1 MLFSKRSKGGAHA
14 TPKGG
19 KKVESAPKYT
29 QAPTTAPTPV
39 PAPKSK
45 KEKPVSRQ
53 KQALRRSMPFY
64 AALAALTVFAW
75 ILPLRPSYSLLEKRE
90 LEKFPEFSTE
100 ALLSGDWFD
109 GINLWFSDTFPG
121 REGWVNMQNRFSEL
135 YGNRSIVFSGSIVE
149 TLDVFVPSEPV
160 TTPAPVVTPPPV
172 SSDPAATPVPGQPA
186 VPEQPS
192 PPETAEPAPVPTHDP
207 SSGVDMDVDATTR
220 LGSVVYF
227 KDTGYELYS
236 LGEHNANLYG
246 KILGEAATK
255 MKDDC
260 RLFSILAP
268 NAGGIMLSYDVY
280 DQLYNI
286 RQDVAAEAYYAQAGE
301 DLIPV
306 RIYDNLRAHNNEY
319 LYFRTDHHW
328 THQAAY
334 YAYEEWCKAAG
345 FEPVPLS
352 EYDTL
357 ELPGFLGSYYQR
369 TGNKLMADNPD
380 SVLAY
385 VPRGELHCKY
395 QNGGGWVESSVIVD
409 MSNEA
414 ANKKYLSFL
423 GGDHYQTVITNE
435 AIQDDSA
442 CLVIQDSY
450 GSPFDVFLTQHYHTV
465 VVMDFRNGINVNQ
478 ICQEYGVDDIIVL
491 TEIILAQG
499 NNALGLFQ
507 YDFRYWNPLKKE
519 EVNP

>member
-1 MLFSKRSKGGAHA
+1 MLFSKRSKGGAHTA
-14 TPKGG
+14 PKGG
-19 KKVESAPKYT
+19 RKKSPPKYT
-29 QAPTTAPTPV
+29 EAPMEA
-39 PAPKSK
+39 PAPKPQ
-45 KEKPVSRQ
+45 KESPDSRQ
-53 KQALRRSMPFY
+53 KQTLRRSLPFY

-100 ALLSGDWFD
+100 ALITGDWFD

-135 YGNRSIVFSGSIVE
+135 YGDRSIVYSGSIVE
-149 TLDVFVPSEPV
+149 TQDVFVPSEPV
-160 TTPAPVVTPPPV
+160 TTPPPVMTPPPPV
-172 SSDPAATPVPGQPA
+172 SSDPAATPDPGQPT
-186 VPEQPS
+186 VPEQPVT
-192 PPETAEPAPVPTHDP
+192 PDAAPPAPVPTHDP
-207 SSGVDMDVDATTR
+207 SSGVDMDIDATTR

-236 LGEHNANLYG
+236 LGEANANLYG
-246 KILGEAATK
+246 KLLGKAATT

-268 NAGGIMLSYDVY
+268 NAGGIMLSYDIY
-280 DQLYNI
+280 DQLYSI
-286 RQDVAAEAYYAQAGE
+286 RQDKAIESYYAQAGE

-306 RIYDNLRAHNNEY
+306 KIYDNLRAHNNEY

-328 THQAAY
+328 THLAAY

-345 FEPVPLS
+345 VEPVPLS
-352 EYDTL
+352 EYDTV
-357 ELPGFLGSYYQR
+357 EYPGFLGSYYQR
-369 TGNKLMADNPD
+369 TGSQLMANNPD
-380 SVLAY
+380 SVVAY
-385 VPRGELHCKY
+385 VPRGELSCKY
-395 QNGGGWVESSVIVD
+395 QNGAGWVDSDVIVD
-409 MSNEA
+409 KSGSEA
-414 ANKKYLSFL
+414 NQKYLTFL
-423 GGDHYQTVITNE
+423 GGDHYQTVITND

-465 VVMDFRNGINVNQ
+465 VVMDFRNGINVWQ
-478 ICQEYGVDDIIVL
+478 VAEEYGIDDIIVL

-499 NNALGLFQ
+499 NDALGLFQ
-507 YDFRYWNPLKKE
+507 YDFRYWTPMKKE
-519 EVNP
+519 EDNS

>member
-14 TPKGG
+14 AQKGS
-19 KKVESAPKYT
+19 KKKAPAAPRYT
-29 QAPTTAPTPV
+29 KATPV
-39 PAPKSK
+39 EEPPAT
-45 KEKPVSRQ
+45 KPRAASRQ
-53 KQALRRSMPFY
+53 KAALHRSLPFY
-64 AALAALTVFAW
+64 AALTALTVFAW
-75 ILPLRPSYSLLEKRE
+75 LLPLRPSYSLIEKRE
-90 LEKFPEFSTE
+90 LEKFPDFSMQ

-121 REGWVNMQNRFSEL
+121 RESWVNMQNRFSEF
-135 YGNRSIVFSGSIVE
+135 YGDRSIVYSGSIVD
-149 TLDVFVPSEPV
+149 TQDVFTPAEPV
-160 TTPAPVVTPPPV
+160 TTPPPAATMAPSVPEG
-172 SSDPAATPVPGQPA
+172 SDPAVT
-186 VPEQPS
+186 
-192 PPETAEPAPVPTHDP
+192 PETPAEPAPVPTHNP
-207 SSGVDMDVDATTR
+207 TGGINMDMDATTR

-227 KDTGYELYS
+227 KDTGYELYA
-236 LGEHNANLYG
+236 LGESNANLYG

-280 DQLYNI
+280 DQLYDI
-286 RQDVAAEAYYAQAGE
+286 RQDVAVEAYYAQAGE

-306 RIYDNLRAHNNEY
+306 RIYDNLRAHNDEY

-328 THQAAY
+328 THLAAY

-345 FEPVPLS
+345 FDPVPLS
-352 EYDTL
+352 QYTTL
-357 ELPGFLGSYYQR
+357 EQPGFLGSYYQR
-369 TGNKLMADNPD
+369 TGSQLMADNPD
-380 SVLAY
+380 TVIAY
-385 VPRGELHCKY
+385 VPPGELHCKF
-395 QNGGGWVESSVIVD
+395 QNGGGWIESDVIVD
-409 MSNEA
+409 KRSEDS
-414 ANKKYLSFL
+414 NKKYLTFL
-423 GGDHYQTVITNE
+423 NGDHYQTVITND

-478 ICQEYGVDDIIVL
+478 VCKEYGVDDVIVI

-499 NNALGLFQ
+499 NDALGLFQ
-507 YDFRYWNPLKKE
+507 YDFRYWNPIKQE
-519 EVNP
+519 EAVS

>member
-14 TPKGG
+14 APKGG
-19 KKVESAPKYT
+19 KKKETAPKYT
-29 QAPTTAPTPV
+29 ETRPVEPTTA
-39 PAPKSK
+39 
-45 KEKPVSRQ
+45 KESTADSRQ
-53 KQALRRSMPFY
+53 KQALRRSLPFY
-64 AALAALTVFAW
+64 AALTALTVFAW

-90 LEKFPEFSTE
+90 LEKFPDFSVQ

-121 REGWVNMQNRFSEL
+121 REGWVNLQNRFSNL
-135 YGNRSIVFSGSIVE
+135 YGDRSIVYSGSIVE
-149 TLDVFVPSEPV
+149 TQDIFTPAEPV
-160 TTPAPVVTPPPV
+160 FTPPPVVTPTPEGGE
-172 SSDPAATPVPGQPA
+172 SSAA
-186 VPEQPS
+186 
-192 PPETAEPAPVPTHDP
+192 PETPTDSPGEPAPVPSHDP
-207 SSGVDMDVDATTR
+207 SSGIDMDMDATTR

-227 KDTGYELYS
+227 QDTGYELYA
-236 LGEHNANLYG
+236 LGEANANLYG

-268 NAGGIMLSYDVY
+268 NAGGIMLSYDIY
-280 DQLYNI
+280 DQLYSI
-286 RQDVAAEAYYAQAGE
+286 RQDVAIEAYYAQAGE

-306 RIYDNLRAHNNEY
+306 KIYDNLRKHNDEY

-328 THQAAY
+328 THLAAY

-352 EYDTL
+352 EYSTL
-357 ELPGFLGSYYQR
+357 EQPGFLGSYFQR
-369 TGNKLMADNPD
+369 TGSQLMANNPD
-380 SVLAY
+380 NVIAY
-385 VPRGELHCKY
+385 VPAGELHCKF
-395 QNGGGWVESSVIVD
+395 QNGGGWVESDVIVD
-409 MSNEA
+409 QRNQD

-450 GSPFDVFLTQHYHTV
+450 GSPFDVFLTQHYRTV

-478 ICQEYGVDDIIVL
+478 VCKEYGVDDIIVL

-499 NNALGLFQ
+499 NDALGLFQ
-507 YDFRYWNPLKKE
+507 YDFRYWEPLKKE
-519 EVNP
+519 EGNP